1 MRAKSFIV
9 KSYKSYL
16 GHFKIIGEV
25 SVCPE
30 EMEQD
35 PQERAVEW
43 DAVREE
49 EAGRRVC
56 SKAAEEWQV
65 HFPTGF
71 VFARNAAR
79 KYPTNPENLALLCNV
94 PNAVR

>member
-1 MRAKSFIV
+1 MRAKSFII
-9 KSYKSYL
+9 KSYKSYP
-16 GHFKIIGEV
+16 GHFKNIGEV

-49 EAGRRVC
+49 EGEREVRGKV
-56 SKAAEEWQV
+56 SAERPDR
-65 HFPTGF
+65 FPTGF
-71 VFARNAAR
+71 AFARNAAR
-79 KYPTNPENLALLCNV
+79 KFPTNPANLVLRCNV

>member
-1 MRAKSFIV
+1 MRAKSFII
-9 KSYKSYL
+9 KSYKSYP
-16 GHFKIIGEV
+16 GHFKNIGEV

-35 PQERAVEW
+35 LQERAVEW
-43 DAVREE
+43 DVVREE
-49 EAGRRVC
+49 EGARVGC
-56 SKAAEEWQV
+56 GKAAEDRPV
-65 HFPTGF
+65 RFPMGF

-79 KYPTNPENLALLCNV
+79 KFPTNPESLAPRCNV

>member
-1 MRAKSFIV
+1 MRAKSFII
-9 KSYKSYL
+9 KSYKSYP
-16 GHFKIIGEV
+16 GHFKNIGEV

-49 EAGRRVC
+49 EGECVGC
-56 SKAAEEWQV
+56 GKAAEERLAR
-65 HFPTGF
+65 FPMGF

-79 KYPTNPENLALLCNV
+79 KFPTNPANPALRCNV

>member
-1 MRAKSFIV
+1 MRAKSFII
-9 KSYKSYL
+9 KSYKSYP
-16 GHFKIIGEV
+16 GHFKNIGEV

-49 EAGRRVC
+49 EGECVGC
-56 SKAAEEWQV
+56 GKAAEERPDR
-65 HFPTGF
+65 FPTGF

-79 KYPTNPENLALLCNV
+79 KFPTNPANPALRCNV